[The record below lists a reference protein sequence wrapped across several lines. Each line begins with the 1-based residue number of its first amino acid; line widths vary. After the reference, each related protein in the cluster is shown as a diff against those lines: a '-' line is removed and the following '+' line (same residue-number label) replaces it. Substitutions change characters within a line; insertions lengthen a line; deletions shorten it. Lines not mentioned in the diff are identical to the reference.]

1 MREAGYCLKVLND
14 MLESRSSR
22 SFNAGNRGPGE
33 IPALNPRPASP
44 LMHEEHDLAIFM
56 VDLPAETCLRQSSA
70 HQAMKSDCDWSLSAA
85 S

>member
-44 LMHEEHDLAIFM
+44 LMHEEHDLADI
-56 VDLPAETCLRQSSA
+56 
-70 HQAMKSDCDWSLSAA
+70 HG
-85 S
+85 